1 MELGRK
7 AGSGQRTQKTIMYVC
22 VGVSLSVVLATLG
35 VYFFGQALYR
45 PDLVAE
51 NRLKTIAREYY
62 EDFLYPTIVKENTYG
77 DGSVDLAD
85 VFSKYKNSGF
95 PMVKLR
101 NLLLYKDQPDNL
113 RDYFQNDR
121 YYCDTNTSAV
131 LFKPKEPYGK
141 TDYEMRYYL
150 NCVIVKD

>member
-1 MELGRK
+1 MKLGRK
-7 AGSGQRTQKTIMYVC
+7 AGKNQQAQKTIMYVC
-22 VGVSLSVVLATLG
+22 VGVSISVVLATLG

-62 EDFLYPTIVKENTYG
+62 ETFLYPTIVKENTYG
-77 DGSVDLAD
+77 DGSIDLAD
-85 VFSKYKNSGF
+85 TFSKYKDTGF
-95 PMVKLR
+95 PTVKLR
-101 NLLLYKDQPDNL
+101 NLLLYKDGPANA

-121 YYCDTNTSAV
+121 YYCDTNSSAV
-131 LFKPKEPYGK
+131 LFRPKAPYGK
-141 TDYEMRYYL
+141 TDYEMRYVL

>member
-1 MELGRK
+1 MRIGRK
-7 AGSGQRTQKTIMYVC
+7 AGISQRAQRNIMYAC

-51 NRLKTIAREYY
+51 NRFKKIAREYY
-62 EDFLYPTIVKENTYG
+62 EDYLYPTIVKENTFG
-77 DGSVDLAD
+77 DGSIDLTNA
-85 VFSKYKNSGF
+85 FKKYRGNGF
-95 PMVKLR
+95 PAVKLR
-101 NLLLYKDQPDNL
+101 NLLLYKADAEKE

-131 LFKPKEPYGK
+131 SFRPKEPFGK
-141 TDYEMRYYL
+141 TDYEMRYSL
-150 NCVIVKD
+150 NCVVVK

>member
-1 MELGRK
+1 MKLGRK
-7 AGSGQRTQKTIMYVC
+7 AEINQRTQRNIMYVC

-51 NRLKTIAREYY
+51 NRLKKIAREYY
-62 EDFLYPTIVKENTYG
+62 EDYLYPTIVKENTYG
-77 DGSVDLAD
+77 DGHVDLAD
-85 VFSKYKNSGF
+85 AFKKYKVNGF
-95 PMVKLR
+95 PTVKLR
-101 NLLLYKDQPDNL
+101 NLLLYDNAAENE

-121 YYCDTNTSAV
+121 FYCDTNTSAV
-131 LFKPKEPYGK
+131 AFRPKEPFGK

-150 NCVIVKD
+150 SCVAVK